1 MSWPDGED
9 GRVFANY
16 GMTESRLR
24 IARIIGFGLLAEVAT
39 AVIIIVTLTLVAKGD
54 DSSQSQRLAAI
65 LGPGLGVLF
74 TYLAA
79 LQAAK
84 PVPDRA
90 RQHGILVGVVTS
102 VLTIPGMFAAAP
114 GMLPVYI
121 GAVVLKLA
129 AGWAAGAQLEW
140 KGREA

>member
-1 MSWPDGED
+1 MSD
-9 GRVFANY
+9 
-16 GMTESRLR
+16 SRLR
-24 IARIIGFGLLAEVAT
+24 IGRIIGFGFLAELVT
-39 AVIIIVTLTLVAKGD
+39 GLIIFGVMLTVTKGD
-54 DSSQSQRLAAI
+54 DVASQRLAAI
-65 LGPGLGVLF
+65 LGPGLGILF

>member
-1 MSWPDGED
+1 MAEPPGFSQTIGMS
-9 GRVFANY
+9 
-16 GMTESRLR
+16 ESRLR
-24 IARIIGFGLLAEVAT
+24 IGRIVGFGLLAEIAT
-39 AVIIIVTLTLVAKGD
+39 AVIIVGTSMLVARND
-54 DSSQSQRLAAI
+54 DVQSQRLAAI
-65 LGPGLGVLF
+65 LGPGLGILF
-74 TYLAA
+74 TYIAA

-140 KGREA
+140 RGREA

>member
-1 MSWPDGED
+1 MS
-9 GRVFANY
+9 
-16 GMTESRLR
+16 ESRLR
-24 IARIIGFGLLAEVAT
+24 IGRIVGFGLLAEIAT
-39 AVIIIVTLTLVAKGD
+39 AVIIIGALSVYVAVVPRSD
-54 DSSQSQRLAAI
+54 DVSTQNRVAAI
-65 LGPGLGVLF
+65 LGPGLGILF
-74 TYLAA
+74 TYIAA
-79 LQAAK
+79 FQAAK

>member
-1 MSWPDGED
+1 M
-9 GRVFANY
+9 
-16 GMTESRLR
+16 
-24 IARIIGFGLLAEVAT
+24 
-39 AVIIIVTLTLVAKGD
+39 
-54 DSSQSQRLAAI
+54 
-65 LGPGLGVLF
+65 
-74 TYLAA
+74 
-79 LQAAK
+79 
-84 PVPDRA
+84 
-90 RQHGILVGVVTS
+90 VTS

>member
-1 MSWPDGED
+1 MGSFDDGVRPEFFTD
-9 GRVFANY
+9 Y
-16 GMTESRLR
+16 GMSDSRLR
-24 IARIIGFGLLAEVAT
+24 IGRIIGFGLLAEVAT
-39 AVIIIVTLTLVAKGD
+39 ALIIIGALALVATD
-54 DSSQSQRLAAI
+54 DDARSQRLAAI
-65 LGPGLGVLF
+65 LGPGLGILF
-74 TYLAA
+74 TYIAA

>member
-1 MSWPDGED
+1 MS
-9 GRVFANY
+9 
-16 GMTESRLR
+16 ESRLR
-24 IARIIGFGLLAEVAT
+24 IGRIVGFGLLAEIAT
-39 AVIIIVTLTLVAKGD
+39 AVIIVGTSMLVARND
-54 DSSQSQRLAAI
+54 DVQSQRLAAI
-65 LGPGLGVLF
+65 LGPGLGILF
-74 TYLAA
+74 TYIAA

>member
-1 MSWPDGED
+1 MS
-9 GRVFANY
+9 
-16 GMTESRLR
+16 ESRLR
-24 IARIIGFGLLAEVAT
+24 IGRIVGFGLLAVIAT
-39 AVIIIVTLTLVAKGD
+39 AVIIVATLMLVARND
-54 DSSQSQRLAAI
+54 DAQSQRLAAI
-65 LGPGLGVLF
+65 LGPGLGILF
-74 TYLAA
+74 TYIAA

-140 KGREA
+140 RGREA